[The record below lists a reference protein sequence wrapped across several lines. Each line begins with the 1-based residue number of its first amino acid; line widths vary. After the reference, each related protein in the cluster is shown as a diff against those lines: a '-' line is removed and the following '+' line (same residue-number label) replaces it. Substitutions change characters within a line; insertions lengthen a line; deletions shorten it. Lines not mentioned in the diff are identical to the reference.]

1 MAVDAGDR
9 QQLRERLEATLGER
23 PAEVL
28 MGHLFDEGASEVG
41 TRLAG
46 LGLRLD
52 AMCDRMDTMDLRLVE
67 MGERMDTMDL
77 RLVEMGERM
86 DAMLVLFEQRFDA
99 MDRRF
104 DAMDR
109 RFDGLETRFD
119 GLETRME
126 SVEERLGRM
135 EPRLGKVE
143 DRIHTL
149 QNTMLTS
156 FLVITFSSWG
166 LVLAAMAL
174 A

>member
-1 MAVDAGDR
+1 MMAVDAGDR

-46 LGLRLD
+46 L
-52 AMCDRMDTMDLRLVE
+52 
-67 MGERMDTMDL
+67 DL

-86 DAMLVLFEQRFDA
+86 DAMLVLFEQ
-99 MDRRF
+99 RF

-174 A
+174 T

>member
-1 MAVDAGDR
+1 MMAVDARDR

-46 LGLRLD
+46 LDLRLD
-52 AMCDRMDTMDLRLVE
+52 AMCD
-67 MGERMDTMDL
+67 RMDTMDL

-86 DAMLVLFEQRFDA
+86 DAMLVLFEQRFDT

-156 FLVITFSSWG
+156 FLVIAFSSWG

>member
-46 LGLRLD
+46 LDLRLD

-67 MGERMDTMDL
+67 MGERMD
-77 RLVEMGERM
+77 
-86 DAMLVLFEQRFDA
+86 AMLVLFEQ
-99 MDRRF
+99 RF

-156 FLVITFSSWG
+156 FLVIAFSSWG

>member
-1 MAVDAGDR
+1 MMAVDARDR

-46 LGLRLD
+46 LDLRID
-52 AMCDRMDTMDLRLVE
+52 AMCD
-67 MGERMDTMDL
+67 RMDTMDL

-149 QNTMLTS
+149 QNTMMTS

>member
-1 MAVDAGDR
+1 MMAVDARDR

-28 MGHLFDEGASEVG
+28 MGRLFDEGASEVG

-46 LGLRLD
+46 LDLRLD

-67 MGERMDTMDL
+67 MG
-77 RLVEMGERM
+77 GRM
-86 DAMLVLFEQRFDA
+86 DAMLVLFEQ
-99 MDRRF
+99 RF

>member
-46 LGLRLD
+46 L
-52 AMCDRMDTMDLRLVE
+52 
-67 MGERMDTMDL
+67 DL

>member
-1 MAVDAGDR
+1 MAVDARDR

-46 LGLRLD
+46 LDLRLD
-52 AMCDRMDTMDLRLVE
+52 AMCD
-67 MGERMDTMDL
+67 RMDTMDL

-156 FLVITFSSWG
+156 FLVIAFSSWG

>member
-1 MAVDAGDR
+1 MAVDAKDR
-9 QQLRERLEATLGER
+9 QQRRERIEATLGER
-23 PAEVL
+23 PAGVL
-28 MGHLFDEGASEVG
+28 MGHLFGEGASEVG
-41 TRLAG
+41 TRLAV

-77 RLVEMGERM
+77 RLVEMGEHM
-86 DAMLVLFEQRFDA
+86 DAMLVLFEQ
-99 MDRRF
+99 RF

-156 FLVITFSSWG
+156 FLVNTFSSWG

>member
-1 MAVDAGDR
+1 MAVDARDR

-46 LGLRLD
+46 LDLRLD
-52 AMCDRMDTMDLRLVE
+52 AMCD
-67 MGERMDTMDL
+67 RMDTMDL

>member
-1 MAVDAGDR
+1 MMAVDARDR

-46 LGLRLD
+46 L
-52 AMCDRMDTMDLRLVE
+52 DLRLVE

>member
-1 MAVDAGDR
+1 MMAVDAGDR

-46 LGLRLD
+46 L
-52 AMCDRMDTMDLRLVE
+52 DLRLVE
-67 MGERMDTMDL
+67 MGERMDT
-77 RLVEMGERM
+77 
-86 DAMLVLFEQRFDA
+86 MLVLFEQRFDA

-149 QNTMLTS
+149 QNTMMTS

>member
-1 MAVDAGDR
+1 MAVDARDR

-46 LGLRLD
+46 L
-52 AMCDRMDTMDLRLVE
+52 DLRLVE

-86 DAMLVLFEQRFDA
+86 DAMLVLFEQ
-99 MDRRF
+99 RF

>member
-1 MAVDAGDR
+1 MMAVDARDR

-46 LGLRLD
+46 LDLRLD

-67 MGERMDTMDL
+67 MGERMD
-77 RLVEMGERM
+77 
-86 DAMLVLFEQRFDA
+86 AMLVLFEQ
-99 MDRRF
+99 RF

-149 QNTMLTS
+149 QNTMMTS

>member
-1 MAVDAGDR
+1 MAVDARDR

-46 LGLRLD
+46 LDLRLD
-52 AMCDRMDTMDLRLVE
+52 AMCD
-67 MGERMDTMDL
+67 RMDTMDL

-119 GLETRME
+119 GLETRVE

-149 QNTMLTS
+149 QNTMMTS

-174 A
+174 G

>member
-1 MAVDAGDR
+1 MMAVDARDR

-46 LGLRLD
+46 LDLRLD

-67 MGERMDTMDL
+67 MGERMD
-77 RLVEMGERM
+77 
-86 DAMLVLFEQRFDA
+86 AMLVLFEQ
-99 MDRRF
+99 RF

-156 FLVITFSSWG
+156 FLVIAFSSWG

>member
-46 LGLRLD
+46 L
-52 AMCDRMDTMDLRLVE
+52 
-67 MGERMDTMDL
+67 DL

-104 DAMDR
+104 DAMDRRFDGLDR

>member
-1 MAVDAGDR
+1 MMAVDARDR

-46 LGLRLD
+46 LDLRLD
-52 AMCDRMDTMDLRLVE
+52 AMCD
-67 MGERMDTMDL
+67 RMDTMDL

-119 GLETRME
+119 GLETRVE

-149 QNTMLTS
+149 QNTMMTS

-174 A
+174 G